1 MESRGEFLETAEVF
15 GANRY
20 GTPRPPV
27 ERALASGRPVLLE
40 IDVQGARQ
48 VKKAMPEAV
57 TVILLPPSW
66 EVLQAR
72 LRGRGTEDAAALERR
87 LATAKSELALAETF
101 DYRVVNDD
109 LEDAVTQVDRILMGT
124 PT

>member
-1 MESRGEFLETAEVF
+1 MESRGEFLETAQVF

-27 ERALASGRPVLLE
+27 EKALAEGRPVLLE

-48 VKKAMPEAV
+48 VKKAMPEAITIMLV
-57 TVILLPPSW
+57 PPSW
-66 EVLQAR
+66 EVLEAR

-101 DYRVVNDD
+101 DHRVVNDD
-109 LEDAVTQVDRILMGT
+109 LEDAIQSVVRILA
-124 PT
+124 PDP